1 MIKNLS
7 DKQIIAPFII
17 FAIFQVALAIIGGV
31 HHYSPVPFVD
41 MWDGQMPF
49 LANTRD
55 WHTWWAQHNEHRIFL
70 SRILFLMD
78 FKFFSSNAIF
88 LFFCNYLFA
97 FMSFIIFFMALK
109 EMLKNEKNT
118 ITLPIMASI
127 LLCLLFFWDQKENFT
142 WAFQSQFFLA
152 SSLPLLAFYSLH
164 KSYTSSQVY
173 WFILAC
179 FVGLLSSGA
188 MANGILASPIM
199 VLLAITLRM
208 KWPYIV
214 ILLLL
219 ASFELFFYFNGY
231 TKPSQ
236 ETSMIEDILKNP
248 IGLIRYSLVY
258 LSNPFASIV
267 HSKKIF
273 FLISSLFLFSSSM
286 CLYRALKSCTTSSL
300 QLALLAFI
308 LYVVATAMVTSGGR
322 SFLGTSQALSSRYAT
337 PTLMMWSALFIL
349 YAPWF
354 AEQARKNKYRLLA
367 LLIIPVVLFP
377 YQIKALSSQKAKVAD
392 KMIAALAL
400 AMHIQDDEIIISIY
414 PFPGHVINSSK
425 DPAKKNIAI
434 FNNPLIKG
442 ASHLIGQK
450 EKNVSNRICEGEVTN
465 IIYLEHAPEYVRI
478 EGTLS
483 YETQSP
489 KVIHILS
496 QDRTIVGYAL
506 GGAPSAKNQS
516 FKFKGYLKHEYQH
529 QPIILKGLN
538 PDCEKGIN

>member
-188 MANGILASPIM
+188 MANGILALPIM

-219 ASFELFFYFNGY
+219 ASFELFF
-231 TKPSQ
+231 
-236 ETSMIEDILKNP
+236 
-248 IGLIRYSLVY
+248 
-258 LSNPFASIV
+258 
-267 HSKKIF
+267 
-273 FLISSLFLFSSSM
+273 
-286 CLYRALKSCTTSSL
+286 
-300 QLALLAFI
+300 
-308 LYVVATAMVTSGGR
+308 
-322 SFLGTSQALSSRYAT
+322 
-337 PTLMMWSALFIL
+337 
-349 YAPWF
+349 
-354 AEQARKNKYRLLA
+354 
-367 LLIIPVVLFP
+367 
-377 YQIKALSSQKAKVAD
+377 
-392 KMIAALAL
+392 
-400 AMHIQDDEIIISIY
+400 
-414 PFPGHVINSSK
+414 
-425 DPAKKNIAI
+425 
-434 FNNPLIKG
+434 
-442 ASHLIGQK
+442 
-450 EKNVSNRICEGEVTN
+450 
-465 IIYLEHAPEYVRI
+465 
-478 EGTLS
+478 
-483 YETQSP
+483 
-489 KVIHILS
+489 
-496 QDRTIVGYAL
+496 
-506 GGAPSAKNQS
+506 
-516 FKFKGYLKHEYQH
+516 
-529 QPIILKGLN
+529 
-538 PDCEKGIN
+538 